1 MEAEKA
7 LATLGIALPDLPK
20 PGGNY
25 VPVKRIDG
33 ILYLAGVISTVR
45 GEVITGTVG
54 QDRTIEEAYQAA
66 RYCALTQL
74 AVLRRELGSLDLV
87 KEIVSVHG
95 YVNCVA
101 GFAESP
107 EVINGASDLFVAVF
121 GEAGR
126 HVRAAI
132 GVSAL
137 PRHALVELQ
146 IAAAI

>member
-101 GFAESP
+101 GFAES
-107 EVINGASDLFVAVF
+107 
-121 GEAGR
+121 R
-126 HVRAAI
+126 R
-132 GVSAL
+132 
-137 PRHALVELQ
+137 
-146 IAAAI
+146 